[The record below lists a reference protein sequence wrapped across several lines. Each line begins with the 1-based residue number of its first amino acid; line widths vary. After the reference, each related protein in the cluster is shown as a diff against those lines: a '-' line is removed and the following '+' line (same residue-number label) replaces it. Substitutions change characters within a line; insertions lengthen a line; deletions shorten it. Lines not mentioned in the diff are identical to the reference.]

1 MKILKITINWFLFL
15 SFIAALVVLIWHRQY
30 IGQLLPS
37 LPERG
42 TMTGLQVV
50 IFSLAFAFMWVEVLR
65 WGSIKPF
72 NCLKCLTGW
81 VALILAFTFHV
92 QFWYMYLPVGAF
104 VGAVFEGIKM
114 RWL

>member
-1 MKILKITINWFLFL
+1 MKILMNWLLFL
-15 SFIAALVVLIWHRQY
+15 LIVGGIVALIWHRHW
-30 IGQLLPS
+30 IGQH

-50 IFSLAFAFMWVEVLR
+50 VFALAIAFTWVEVLK
-65 WGSIKPF
+65 WGSTKPF

-92 QFWYMYLPVGAF
+92 EFWWAYLFVGLF
-104 VGAVFEGIKM
+104 VGAVFGAIKM